1 MGYLTDRVFCKLVKP
16 NFLDRPL
23 LLVIFEVITL
33 ASVQWI
39 YIRVFSNPQLRSA
52 PPIMDV
58 AIICEFLLL
67 LMLYE
72 LFLVPLWKTAKD
84 FKRITGH
91 WTVRTPEGY
100 HGDQ

>member
-1 MGYLTDRVFCKLVKP
+1 MGHLTDRVFSKLEKP
-16 NFLDRPL
+16 NFLDRAL

-58 AIICEFLLL
+58 VVICEFLLL
-67 LMLYE
+67 LILYE
-72 LFLVPLWKTAKD
+72 LLLVPLWKTAKD